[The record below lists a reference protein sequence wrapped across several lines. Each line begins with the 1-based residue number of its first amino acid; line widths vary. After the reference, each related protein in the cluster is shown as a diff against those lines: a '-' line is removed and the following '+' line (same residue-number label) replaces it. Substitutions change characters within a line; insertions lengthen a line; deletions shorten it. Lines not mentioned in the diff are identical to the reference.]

1 MISKLREKLA
11 AQLMH
16 ASEVNDLHQKEVKE
30 YMLQIEKFEQRMTT
44 NTLKE
49 RNTTAAMDKE
59 NVVLKENLWRQS
71 ESYEKVAVVK

>member
-1 MISKLREKLA
+1 
-11 AQLMH
+11 MH